1 MNMHSR
7 LTRICG
13 VGFLALM
20 AGGVAVAQEE
30 TFVSYEKF
38 GAVGDGKTDDQ
49 AAIVKAHAYA
59 NEKGLPVKVAD
70 DKTYYIGGG
79 RNPIVIKTDTDFGK
93 AHFIID
99 DRHVENRGVG
109 VFHVS
114 PSINNIKVEGV
125 TTLKR
130 GQTNIGVKLPYD
142 CIIRAMN
149 AKVKRYIRYG
159 ANQNNGQAQTEVF
172 IADRDGNVD
181 MKAPIVWDFD
191 EITSIEAYPMD
202 DKTLTL
208 KGGIFK
214 TIANQAESKY
224 TYYNRGFIIRR
235 SRVVV
240 EDMRH
245 EVEGELDHGAPYSGF
260 LTISQCAN
268 VLVRNTVLTG
278 RKMYG
283 TIGSAKVPV
292 NMGSYDIS
300 INTAINVTF
309 KDCKQTNDIKD
320 RRYWGILGSNYCKN
334 LTYDGCVF
342 SRFDAHMGVANA
354 TIKNSVMGHMGIN
367 AIGFGTLL
375 VENTTIYGGSMVNL
389 RSDYGSTWEGEF
401 IFRNCVFVPSAGRK
415 VKAFLVNG
423 SYSGQHDFG
432 YQCYMPRRILFENVR
447 IEDSNHPDV
456 YDGPVI
462 FGDFNRKNT
471 SAEYVEKY
479 PYIKTEEVILRK
491 VTTAS
496 GKEVGL
502 SPNPYMF
509 KDVKVIRE

>member
-30 TFVSYEKF
+30 AFVSYEKF

-375 VENTTIYGGSMVNL
+375 VENTTIYDGSN
-389 RSDYGSTWEGEF
+389 
-401 IFRNCVFVPSAGRK
+401 
-415 VKAFLVNG
+415 
-423 SYSGQHDFG
+423 SGQHDFG

-471 SAEYVEKY
+471 SAEYIEKY